1 MTAFDAATEPARAPL
16 RRPQPGDVIPPNGH
30 TDLRC
35 RIARRE
41 GLESQAQARPSH
53 SAACSANEPANTS
66 FPTFAKNLEEMTMMT
81 RRNFFLATA
90 AGAAVLSRSTNLFA
104 ATYDLIIK
112 GGHVIDPSL
121 RTAASAEP
129 PHWTRR

>member
-1 MTAFDAATEPARAPL
+1 
-16 RRPQPGDVIPPNGH
+16 
-30 TDLRC
+30 
-35 RIARRE
+35 
-41 GLESQAQARPSH
+41 
-53 SAACSANEPANTS
+53 
-66 FPTFAKNLEEMTMMT
+66 MTMMT

-129 PHWTRR
+129 PHPLRRIGHGDDDRRRQRRHHGFTNEQMIALFVRR